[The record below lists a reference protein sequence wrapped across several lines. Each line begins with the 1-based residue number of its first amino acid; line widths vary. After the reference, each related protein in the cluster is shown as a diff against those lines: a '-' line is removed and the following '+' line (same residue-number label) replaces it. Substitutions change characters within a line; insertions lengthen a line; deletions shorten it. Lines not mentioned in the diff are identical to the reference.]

1 MKSFSVLIGFEVFAV
16 LVVGLFLLLCIL
28 SGCTMR
34 EMQISDEN
42 QVVIAKITSRHV
54 GDELAKNYPEV
65 AVTIEKICRDII
77 DQEDSEL
84 VNSIIEILSNDQIDD
99 PLLRADIQDIISLLN
114 VEIEKTQIIQ
124 AIAEGLL
131 SGITGGR
138 ING

>member
-54 GDELAKNYPEV
+54 GDELAKNYPAV
-65 AVTIEKICRDII
+65 AVTVKKICRDII

-84 VNSIIEILSNDQIDD
+84 INSIIEILSNDQIDD

-114 VEIEKTQIIQ
+114 VEIEKTRIIQ

-131 SGITGGR
+131 SGIAGGER
-138 ING
+138 

>member
-54 GDELAKNYPEV
+54 GNELVKNYPDI
-65 AVTIEKICRDII
+65 AITIEKICQNII

-84 VNSIIEILSNDQIDD
+84 INSIIEILVDDQIDD
-99 PLLRADIQDIISLLN
+99 PLLRADIQDIINLLN
-114 VEIEKTQIIQ
+114 VEIERSQIIQ

-131 SGITGGR
+131 SGITGGKR
-138 ING
+138 

>member
-1 MKSFSVLIGFEVFAV
+1 
-16 LVVGLFLLLCIL
+16 
-28 SGCTMR
+28 MR
-34 EMQISDEN
+34 EMQISDES